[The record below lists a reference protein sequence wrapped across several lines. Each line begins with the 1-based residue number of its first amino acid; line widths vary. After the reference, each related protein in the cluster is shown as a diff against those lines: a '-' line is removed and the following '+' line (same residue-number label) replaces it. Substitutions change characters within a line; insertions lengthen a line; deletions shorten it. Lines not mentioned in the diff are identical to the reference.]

1 MTTKVTS
8 ETKKSIDLNGI
19 PDVMYTV
26 AMLEKFSDLL
36 DALNSADDSI
46 IDALPNRVK
55 FILREMNKKD
65 YPKTLAKL
73 RVGLKRWN
81 RGYGEK
87 VWNMINEI
95 IDNHD
100 EVEVTY

>member
-1 MTTKVTS
+1 MTK

-19 PDVMYTV
+19 PDVDHV
-26 AMLEKFSDLL
+26 VDMLQRFSDVL
-36 DALNSADDSI
+36 DALNNADDSVK
-46 IDALPNRVK
+46 DVLPSDVK
-55 FILREMNKKD
+55 RILREMNIRD

-81 RGYGEK
+81 RGYGKK

-95 IDNHD
+95 IEHHD
-100 EVEVTY
+100 EVEVSY